1 MNGLMAARC
10 SAALLFSAWASGI
23 PRTALAQTAE
33 LRRNSNLRSEP
44 SVRLAPLRL
53 VTPGERVEL
62 ASGEYRNGYYRVCR
76 ALAEEGWLW
85 ARNVRILS
93 VSPGRSTTAY
103 VLQPSNLRPV
113 PSTSESPLGIIE
125 PGSEVTI
132 LESQSVQ
139 GYFKVRTRSGEEGWL
154 WAQNLGLYAPR
165 STLSE
170 PPVSAVV
177 PLTVLPTAT
186 GSPTPTSKRP
196 GALALPSAAVA
207 PGSDASRSGASA
219 EASVQEQEAVPDHTP
234 VAQDQGAQAKQQAA
248 REYGLRPG
256 MILDTSTAA
265 LAQGL
270 LPPEIWQHYAAG
282 KYRSRVVDYP
292 TGNPNWEHSFV
303 EETKENK
310 QRLTVDER
318 GSIIDK
324 ITGKMPDYLYGLP
337 FPDID
342 PSDPNASVKVVW
354 NYFLATWYLG
364 NYHMR
369 TRLVMMSAKGVE
381 REVGAEA
388 WALYRDGQPIK
399 YRRENPMNFQVQ
411 FLGFAVSPADMQGTA
426 FLYWR
431 YRDPEL
437 RDSQWVFVPAL
448 RRVRAFAPANRSD
461 GLMGSDISGDD
472 GDFFDG
478 KPQEFRWR
486 LLEKREALRVVD
498 PESLPPNAL
507 TPRPGRNGGWHQ
519 VVDRPPYYGYQIAHW
534 PGLPWALPEGGVALR
549 PMYLVEAVPRDR
561 YYLYGRPVLWI
572 DAETFVGAY
581 HQKFDWK
588 GEHILTYTVLG
599 SVLHRTPDGK
609 ETVPMATQLWSVA
622 ENFKLRRASL
632 AGARY
637 DPRSPYDRRA
647 EVDPTIFDPG
657 SLVRLGK

>member
-1 MNGLMAARC
+1 M
-10 SAALLFSAWASGI
+10 
-23 PRTALAQTAE
+23 
-33 LRRNSNLRSEP
+33 
-44 SVRLAPLRL
+44 
-53 VTPGERVEL
+53 EL
-62 ASGEYRNGYYRVCR
+62 ASGEYRNGYYRVR
-76 ALAEEGWLW
+76 TALPEEGWLW

-170 PPVSAVV
+170 PPVSAGV
-177 PLTVLPTAT
+177 PPTVLPTAT
-186 GSPTPTSKRP
+186 GSPTPTSTRP

-219 EASVQEQEAVPDHTP
+219 EASVQKQEAVPDHTP

-270 LPPEIWQHYAAG
+270 LPLEIWQHYAAG

-303 EETKENK
+303 EATKENK

-342 PSDPNASVKVVW
+342 PSDPNAGVKAVW
-354 NYFLATWYLG
+354 NYFVATWYLG

-411 FLGFAVSPADMQGTA
+411 FFGFAVSPADMQGTA
-426 FLYWR
+426 LLYWR

-448 RRVRAFAPANRSD
+448 RRVRAFAPANRSH

-486 LLEKREALRVVD
+486 LLEKCEALRVVD
-498 PESLPPNAL
+498 PESLLPNAL
-507 TPRPGRNGGWHQ
+507 TPRPGKKWGMAPGRRPTSLLRLPNRQLVGTAVGTPRRRGCAPSHVPRRGRTARSLRLVWPTS
-519 VVDRPPYYGYQIAHW
+519 VVDRRRNVCR
-534 PGLPWALPEGGVALR
+534 GLPSKVRLEGRAHPHVHGAGFCVASDARWEGNRPHGNAALVSGRKLQTAACLARWGPIR
-549 PMYLVEAVPRDR
+549 P
-561 YYLYGRPVLWI
+561 
-572 DAETFVGAY
+572 
-581 HQKFDWK
+581 
-588 GEHILTYTVLG
+588 
-599 SVLHRTPDGK
+599 
-609 ETVPMATQLWSVA
+609 
-622 ENFKLRRASL
+622 SL
-632 AGARY
+632 A
-637 DPRSPYDRRA
+637 
-647 EVDPTIFDPG
+647 
-657 SLVRLGK
+657 L